1 MTPVL
6 RSPIRES
13 REVSERTRKVD
24 HMVTALRPPLPDTGA
39 LAPAA
44 DAHSYYSISQAAALL
59 GVSRMSIWRWVRAG
73 RLPVARFGHRTARIR
88 REDLDRLV
96 VESRLRVVTDR
107 MTEDAIDPA
116 RAPRS
121 TWQLMGPAEHLV
133 QFYEADAVLVET
145 VREYIGA
152 GLRAD
157 EVTIAILTETHRAD
171 VEDGLRADGFDLES
185 AHAAGQ
191 YITLNAAE
199 TLALIMAD
207 GEPDP
212 TRFEEVVAAIVGQAA
227 ESGRPV
233 RAFGEM
239 VALLAA
245 EGNHAAAV
253 RLEAL
258 WNRLRRERT
267 FSLLCAYPV
276 NVLGGT
282 AFEAVF
288 GDVCAEHTLVIPAE
302 SYTGLETNDDH
313 LREIARLQQRAASL
327 EAEVDERERV
337 EMAALRLAA
346 IVESSD
352 DAIIGKTLEGII
364 VDWNRGAERL
374 YGYTAAEVIGR
385 PISLLI
391 PLDRPDELPSI
402 MAQLK
407 RGERIDHYETERIT
421 KEGRRISVSV
431 TISPIRNSA
440 GRLIGASAIARDIS
454 ERRQIEREREELLV
468 REQEARAVS
477 EAAVRVRDEFLSI
490 ASHELRSPL
499 ATVKGH
505 AQMAL
510 RRLDRDGNLELER
523 AEAALRAIVCQ
534 SDKLDRLIGQLLDV
548 SRLELGKLQL
558 EPQTIDVA
566 AVVGEVVSSARARG
580 VGHVIALT
588 APSSLE
594 AEGDP
599 LRIEQVLT
607 NLLDNAIK
615 YSPEGGTIEVVVSRP
630 TGDRMEIAV
639 RDHGIGIPPEK
650 RALIFERFYQAH
662 GNGHKSGLGLGLY
675 VSRQI
680 VELHGGEITAEFPS
694 DGGSRF
700 IVRLPLKGETARLVP

>member
-1 MTPVL
+1 M
-6 RSPIRES
+6 RSS
-13 REVSERTRKVD
+13 
-24 HMVTALRPPLPDTGA
+24 
-39 LAPAA
+39 
-44 DAHSYYSISQAAALL
+44 
-59 GVSRMSIWRWVRAG
+59 WRRC
-73 RLPVARFGHRTARIR
+73 
-88 REDLDRLV
+88 
-96 VESRLRVVTDR
+96 S
-107 MTEDAIDPA
+107 
-116 RAPRS
+116 
-121 TWQLMGPAEHLV
+121 
-133 QFYEADAVLVET
+133 
-145 VREYIGA
+145 EYIGA
-152 GLRAD
+152 GLRAG
-157 EVTIAILTETHRAD
+157 EVTIAIITETHRAD
-171 VEDGLRADGFDLES
+171 VEDGLRADGFDLDS

-258 WNRLRRERT
+258 WNGLRRERT

-282 AFEAVF
+282 GFEAVF
-288 GDVCAEHTLVIPAE
+288 RDVCAEHTLVIPAE
-302 SYTGLETNDDH
+302 SYTALETHDDH

-327 EAEVDERERV
+327 ETEVDERERV

-440 GRLIGASAIARDIS
+440 GRLIGASAIAHDIS

-468 REQEARAVS
+468 REQEARAIS
-477 EAAVRVRDEFLSI
+477 EAALRVRDEFLSI

-510 RRLDRDGNLELER
+510 RRLDRDGQLEPER
-523 AEAALRAIVCQ
+523 AVAALRAIVCQ
-534 SDKLDRLIGQLLDV
+534 SDKLDRLVGQLLDV

-566 AVVGEVVSSARARG
+566 AVVGEVVSSAQARG

-639 RDHGIGIPPEK
+639 RDHGLGIPPEK

-680 VELHGGEITAEFPS
+680 VELHGGELTAEFPS

>member
-1 MTPVL
+1 
-6 RSPIRES
+6 
-13 REVSERTRKVD
+13 
-24 HMVTALRPPLPDTGA
+24 MVTTVRPLLPKTDA

-44 DAHSYYSISQAAALL
+44 DAQSYYSVSQAASLL

-96 VESRLRVVTDR
+96 LESRLLVVPDRV
-107 MTEDAIDPA
+107 TEDAIDPD

-121 TWQLMGPAEHLV
+121 TWREMGPSEHLV

-145 VREYIGA
+145 VVEYVAA
-152 GLRAD
+152 GLRAGAVVIVVIS
-157 EVTIAILTETHRAD
+157 EAHRAE
-171 VEDGLRADGFDLES
+171 VEKGLQSDGVDLDSACADG
-185 AHAAGQ
+185 Q
-191 YITLNAAE
+191 YLALDAAE

-207 GEPDP
+207 GRPAP
-212 TRFEEVVAAIVGQAA
+212 ARFEEVIGTIIAGAAKG
-227 ESGRPV
+227 SRPI

-253 RLEAL
+253 QLESL
-258 WNRLRRERT
+258 WNALRRVHV

-288 GDVCAEHTLVIPAE
+288 GDVCAEHTLVIPTE
-302 SYTGLETNDDH
+302 SYSALKTADAH

-327 EAEVDERERV
+327 EDEVDERERV

-352 DAIIGKTLEGII
+352 DAIIGKSLEGII
-364 VDWNRGAERL
+364 TDWNRGAERL

-391 PLDRPDELPSI
+391 PQDRPDELPAI
-402 MAQLK
+402 MEQLK
-407 RGERIDHYETERIT
+407 RGERIDHYETERVT
-421 KEGRRISVSV
+421 KHGQRISVSV
-431 TISPIRNSA
+431 TISPIRNVS
-440 GRLIGASAIARDIS
+440 GRLVGASAIARDITD
-454 ERRQIEREREELLV
+454 RRQLDRQREELLE
-468 REQEARAVS
+468 RERQAREAS
-477 EAAVRVRDEFLSI
+477 EAAVRARDEFVSI

-510 RRLDRDGNLELER
+510 RRLDRDGQLEPTYATE
-523 AEAALRAIVCQ
+523 ALRAIVRQ
-534 SDKLDRLIGQLLDV
+534 SDTVSRLIDQLLDV
-548 SRLELGKLQL
+548 SRLEIGKLQL
-558 EPQTIDVA
+558 ERQTIDVV
-566 AVVGEVVSSARARG
+566 AVVEHVVSDARARG
-580 VGHVIALT
+580 ECHVISLAAT
-588 APSSLE
+588 HFLE
-594 AEGDP
+594 AEVDP
-599 LRIEQVLT
+599 LRLEQVLR

-615 YSPEGGTIEVVVSRP
+615 YSPEGGAIEVGVSRSMH
-630 TGDRMEIAV
+630 DALEIAI
-639 RDHGIGIPPEK
+639 RDYGPGVPPEK
-650 RALIFERFYQAH
+650 RALIFERFFQAH

-675 VSRQI
+675 VCRKI
-680 VELHGGEITAEFPS
+680 VELHGGDITAEFPS

-700 IVRLPLKGETARLVP
+700 VVRLPLTPSATETSMSLPIL

>member
-1 MTPVL
+1 
-6 RSPIRES
+6 
-13 REVSERTRKVD
+13 
-24 HMVTALRPPLPDTGA
+24 MVAALRPLLPDTRA

-96 VESRLRVVTDR
+96 VESRLRIVTDR
-107 MTEDAIDPA
+107 MTEDAIDPE

-121 TWQLMGPAEHLV
+121 TWQEMGPSEHLV

-145 VREYIGA
+145 VSEYIGA
-152 GLRAD
+152 GLRAG
-157 EVTIAILTETHRAD
+157 EVTIAIITETHRAD
-171 VEDGLRADGFDLES
+171 VEDRLRADGLDLAS
-185 AHAAGQ
+185 AHATGQ
-191 YITLNAAE
+191 YIPLNAAE
-199 TLALIMAD
+199 TLALIMSD
-207 GEPDP
+207 GEPNP
-212 TRFEEVVAAIVGQAA
+212 AHFEQVIATMVAQAA

-239 VALLAA
+239 VALLASA
-245 EGNHAAAV
+245 GNHAAAV

-258 WNRLRRERT
+258 WNGLRREHT

-276 NVLGGT
+276 NVLSGT

-302 SYTGLETNDDH
+302 SYTGLETKDDH

-337 EMAALRLAA
+337 EMASLRLAA

-352 DAIIGKTLEGII
+352 DAIIGKTLEGSI

-385 PISLLI
+385 PISMLI
-391 PLDRPDELPSI
+391 PRDRPDELPSI
-402 MAQLK
+402 MEQLK
-407 RGERIDHYETERIT
+407 RGERIDHFETERVT

-431 TISPIRNSA
+431 TISPIRNTA

-454 ERRQIEREREELLV
+454 ERRQLERERAELLA
-468 REQEARAVS
+468 REQEARARS
-477 EAAVRVRDEFLSI
+477 EAAVRARDEFLSI

-510 RRLDRDGNLELER
+510 RRLDRGKLEPER
-523 AEAALRAIVCQ
+523 AVGALRAIVSQ

-548 SRLELGKLQL
+548 SRLEIGKLQL
-558 EPQTIDVA
+558 ERRTIDVA
-566 AVVGEVVSSARARG
+566 GVVAEVVSSARARAD
-580 VGHVIALT
+580 GHVIALT

-594 AEGDP
+594 ADVDP

-607 NLLDNAIK
+607 NLLDNATK
-615 YSPEGGTIEVVVSRP
+615 YSPEGGPIEVVVSGP

-639 RDHGIGIPPEK
+639 RDHGLGIPLEK

-680 VELHGGEITAEFPS
+680 VELHGGEITAEFPP

-700 IVRLPLKGETARLVP
+700 VVRLPLKEETARLAP